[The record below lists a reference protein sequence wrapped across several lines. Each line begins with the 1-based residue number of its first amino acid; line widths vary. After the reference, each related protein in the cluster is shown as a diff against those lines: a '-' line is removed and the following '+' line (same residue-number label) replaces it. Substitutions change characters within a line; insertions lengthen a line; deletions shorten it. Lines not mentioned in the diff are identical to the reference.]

1 MEEKEM
7 TREYR
12 TRKEMEE
19 NEMTREYSTR
29 KEMKEKVITGNTGQ
43 GWI

>member
-1 MEEKEM
+1 M

-19 NEMTREYSTR
+19 KEMTREYSTR

>member
-19 NEMTREYSTR
+19 KEMTREYSTR